1 MTSIGYRVMYTG
13 DVPAVRDLVERTVR
27 TSFRGVYS
35 PRAIEFFVRYH
46 CLEDITADART
57 GVAMVAILDGEVVGT
72 AALRGAKLRRVFVEP
87 ALQGRGIGT
96 AMVVAMLHLARDKG
110 IGQTRL
116 DASMVSRKMY
126 ERIGFIVA
134 AVDSHDLGDGDSLP
148 YYQMVK
154 DL

>member
-1 MTSIGYRVMYTG
+1 M
-13 DVPAVRDLVERTVR
+13 
-27 TSFRGVYS
+27 
-35 PRAIEFFVRYH
+35 
-46 CLEDITADART
+46 
-57 GVAMVAILDGEVVGT
+57 AILDGEVVGT